1 MNKRCRTR
9 IFLRVNCILA
19 NRDEIDNLKK
29 NRFTYKPKRN
39 VQSNSSPQCYQQ
51 KKWSQIAN
59 LSYQKHF
66 IHAKNKKKWIKNA
79 ETLENLKESNHVH

>member
-39 VQSNSSPQCYQQ
+39 VQSNADTNLLPTHTYTHHSENSKMLVWYQNFTL
-51 KKWSQIAN
+51 KKAME
-59 LSYQKHF
+59 LRM
-66 IHAKNKKKWIKNA
+66 
-79 ETLENLKESNHVH
+79 LEEL